1 MPMALIVEDDPAVRE
16 SIADVA
22 RDGGYLVVEARD
34 SDTALRALTTG
45 GISVALI
52 DLQLPGSMD
61 GFGLA
66 RHIAAT
72 WPDVSLIITSGWVLP
87 FPGAL
92 PQGSEFLGK
101 PFRETDLAKM
111 LMAAA

>member
-52 DLQLPGSMD
+52 DLQLPGSMV
-61 GFGLA
+61 GSAWRGM
-66 RHIAAT
+66 
-72 WPDVSLIITSGWVLP
+72 SLPPGRTCRSSL
-87 FPGAL
+87 FPGGCYRFRAHC
-92 PQGSEFLGK
+92 PKARSFWGSHFGK
-101 PFRETDLAKM
+101 RIWQRC
-111 LMAAA
+111 

>member
-1 MPMALIVEDDPAVRE
+1 MVLIVEDDDGVRE
-16 SIADVA
+16 SIAEVA

-72 WPDVSLIITSGWVLP
+72 WPDVPLIITSGWVLP

-101 PFRETDLAKM
+101 PFRETDLAKA
-111 LMAAA
+111 LMAAG

>member
-1 MPMALIVEDDPAVRE
+1 MALIVEDDPAVRE

-52 DLQLPGSMD
+52 DLQLPGSMV
-61 GFGLA
+61 GSAWRGM
-66 RHIAAT
+66 
-72 WPDVSLIITSGWVLP
+72 SLPPGRTCRSSLFPGGVLP
-87 FPGAL
+87 FPGPL

-101 PFRETDLAKM
+101 PFREADLAKV